1 MDNQRSSVLGRV
13 RLRQIRFVSKTLET
27 MGMKPRYE
35 AFLRMLRSNF
45 ITRPLLELALG
56 FRRKFDSLSEA
67 RRAAAKFAMSGH
79 EHPTNIA
86 RHLEALESLR
96 ESDYP
101 VLYYWLQ
108 IRPVPRRVL
117 DLGGNVGNLFYA
129 YHRHLHFPCDLKWD
143 IVELPRVREAGERL
157 AIERKENRIRYVDA
171 IRCAEEV
178 DVFLSSGSLQYFD
191 ESLPDLLLQLKQL
204 PSHVI
209 VNRVPVSN
217 GKEICT
223 VQDGWTYLVPCKIQN
238 VDALVSGL
246 ARIGYGLVENW
257 EANEMRQLVPL
268 YPESSAFR
276 YSGFYFRK
284 RCIEFDQ
291 TVWPGSISQRMIH

>member
-1 MDNQRSSVLGRV
+1 
-13 RLRQIRFVSKTLET
+13 
-27 MGMKPRYE
+27 MGTKPRYE
-35 AFLRMLRSNF
+35 AFLRALRSNSV
-45 ITRPLLELALG
+45 TRPLLELALG

-67 RRAAAKFAMSGH
+67 RHVADRFTTSGH
-79 EHPTNIA
+79 EHPTNVA
-86 RHLEALESLR
+86 RHLEALEILR

-108 IRPVPRRVL
+108 IRPEPRRVL

-129 YHRHLHFPCDLKWD
+129 YHRYLRFPCDLKWD
-143 IVELPRVREAGERL
+143 IVELPSVREAGERL
-157 AIERKENRIRYVDA
+157 ATERKENRIRYIDA
-171 IRCAEEV
+171 IPCAEEV
-178 DVFLSSGSLQYFD
+178 DLFLSSGSLQYFD

-204 PSHVI
+204 PSHVVI
-209 VNRVPVSN
+209 NRVPVCN
-217 GKEICT
+217 GKEVCT

-238 VDALVSGL
+238 IETLVGGMEK
-246 ARIGYGLVENW
+246 IGYELVESW

-284 RCIEFDQ
+284 RGIEFNQ
-291 TVWPGSISQRMIH
+291 TTWPSSISQGMIQ

>member
-1 MDNQRSSVLGRV
+1 MDNERSSVLGRL
-13 RLRQIRFVSKTLET
+13 RLRQIRFVSTTLET

-35 AFLRMLRSNF
+35 ALLRVLRSNF
-45 ITRPLLELALG
+45 VTCRLLDFALG

-67 RRAAAKFAMSGH
+67 RRVADAFTTSGH
-79 EHPTNIA
+79 EHPTNVT

-101 VLYYWLQ
+101 VLYCWLQ
-108 IRPVPRRVL
+108 IRPEPRQVL

-129 YHRHLHFPCDLKWD
+129 YHRHLRFPCDLKWD
-143 IVELPRVREAGERL
+143 IVELPSVREAGERL
-157 AIERKENRIRYVDA
+157 AIERKEARIRYLDA

-178 DVFLSSGSLQYFD
+178 DLFLSSGSLQYFD

-209 VNRVPVSN
+209 INRVPVCK
-217 GKEICT
+217 GEEVCT
-223 VQDGWTYLVPCKIQN
+223 IQDGWTYLVPCKIRN
-238 VDALVSGL
+238 VDALMSGM
-246 ARIGYGLVENW
+246 ARIGYELVENW

-284 RCIEFDQ
+284 RRIEFNW
-291 TVWPGSISQRMIH
+291 TPSPTEVSRRMIQ

>member
-1 MDNQRSSVLGRV
+1 
-13 RLRQIRFVSKTLET
+13 
-27 MGMKPRYE
+27 MKPGYE

-45 ITRPLLELALG
+45 VTRPLLELALG
-56 FRRKFDSLSEA
+56 FRRKFDSLPEA
-67 RRAAAKFAMSGH
+67 RRAAAAFTTSGH
-79 EHPTNIA
+79 EHPANIA

-143 IVELPRVREAGERL
+143 IVELPRVRAAGERL
-157 AIERKENRIRYVDA
+157 AIERKENRIRYIDA
-171 IRCAEEV
+171 IRCVEEV

-204 PSHVI
+204 PSHVF
-209 VNRVPVSN
+209 VNRVPVCN

-238 VDALVSGL
+238 VDALMSDL
-246 ARIGYGLVENW
+246 ARIGYELVENW

-284 RCIEFDQ
+284 KCIEFNQ
-291 TVWPGSISQRMIH
+291 TVWPGLISQRMIH

>member
-27 MGMKPRYE
+27 MGMKPGYE

-45 ITRPLLELALG
+45 VTRPLLELALG
-56 FRRKFDSLSEA
+56 FRRKFDSLPEA
-67 RRAAAKFAMSGH
+67 RRAAAAFTTSGH
-79 EHPTNIA
+79 EHPANIA